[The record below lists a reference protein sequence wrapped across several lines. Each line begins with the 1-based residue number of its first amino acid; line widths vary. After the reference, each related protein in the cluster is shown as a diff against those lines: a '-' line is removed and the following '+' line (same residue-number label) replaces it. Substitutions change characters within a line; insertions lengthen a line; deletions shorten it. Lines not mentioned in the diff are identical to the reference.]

1 MHLMVID
8 LQINL
13 FKCNQTMYIMY
24 VFMTYLKIADETNR
38 RSRMQAGALC
48 RHLCNMRFLSAP
60 FTCINAPHW
69 KPGQH
74 SESLLQLLSPRDQ
87 VQTRVF
93 LNCSS
98 PQHALKADATYNIA
112 GILRTN
118 TPRINRFVFFIRP
131 PIFIRE

>member
-1 MHLMVID
+1 MIFSPK
-8 LQINL
+8 
-13 FKCNQTMYIMY
+13 FK
-24 VFMTYLKIADETNR
+24 K
-38 RSRMQAGALC
+38 GLC
-48 RHLCNMRFLSAP
+48 RRGYTKQVLNNTCLHPKVYRQRSHLR
-60 FTCINAPHW
+60 NAPHW

-87 VQTRVF
+87 VQIRVF

-98 PQHALKADATYNIA
+98 PQHALKADATYIIA

-118 TPRINRFVFFIRP
+118 TPRRNRFVFFILP